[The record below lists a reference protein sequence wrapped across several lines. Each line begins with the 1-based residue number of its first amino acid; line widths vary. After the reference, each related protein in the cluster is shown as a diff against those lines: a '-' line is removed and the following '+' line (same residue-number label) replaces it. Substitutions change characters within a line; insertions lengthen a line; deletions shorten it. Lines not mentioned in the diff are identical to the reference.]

1 MPTYLESLGRILNF
15 STSGCNQ
22 ICNKLLEKHNL
33 SLPQWIILS
42 ALWREDGM
50 LVSELAVYS
59 GNNLPA
65 ASRVVDRM
73 EKTGLVKRQNDMHDR
88 RSVRVFLTNKSK
100 KLSLLVNFYQEV
112 NTRLMKGFTKKEEE
126 LLFRMLER
134 IIENANTELNKAF

>member
-1 MPTYLESLGRILNF
+1 MPTYLESLGRLLNF

-22 ICNKLLEKHNL
+22 ICNKLLEKHDL
-33 SLPQWIILS
+33 SLPQWVILS

-88 RSVRVFLTNKSK
+88 RSVRIFLTNKSK

-112 NTRLMKGFTKKEEE
+112 NTKLMKGFTKKEEE